1 LISFGTPMRMHI
13 LPYLVRQ
20 RSAAHGA
27 PPTPVA
33 GANAKCYP
41 RAAAAGM
48 WGPGSRNEQ
57 LQQHIKV
64 SSQMTTGVAVPQN
77 AEPLAPP
84 IGSETHGAH
93 GHGKQPLATLALGAV
108 GIVFGDIG
116 TSPLYAFRETFAG
129 HHHLAPSDANI
140 IGVLSLIFWSM
151 MLVVTV
157 KYVMII
163 MRADNKGEGG
173 SLALLALISRSG
185 DTKQKRWTRGLVLLG
200 VFATALFYGD
210 SMITPAISVLTAVE
224 GLKVVSP
231 GFGPF
236 VIPIAIGILIGLF
249 AIQQRGVGK
258 VGLMFGPVMVL
269 YFLVLAVLGITNI
282 LAEPAVFWALNP
294 WYAIKFF
301 LDDGVSAFLAM
312 GSVVLAV
319 TGAEA
324 LYADMGHFGR
334 NPIRVS
340 WLFFVLPALMLN
352 YLGQGAMIMAATP
365 AQALHI
371 IHNPFFLLAP
381 DNLRLPLVILATMA
395 TVIASQAVISGAF
408 SVTQQAIQLGFMP
421 RLRIEHT
428 SASSAGQIY
437 IPAIN
442 WALMIM
448 VILLVVSFGS
458 SSDLAAA
465 YGIAVTGAM
474 LIDTCLVSVV
484 LFQLWKWNKLAAGL
498 LLALIG
504 VIDLAYFSANLT
516 KVPDGGWFPLLMGFI
531 IFTLLTTWARGRR
544 LMIERMREAAMPIQV
559 FVRSAVNSATRVP
572 GTAVFMTSTP
582 DGVPHALLHNLKH
595 NKVLHERVVLLTV
608 KIEDVP
614 YVDTGKR
621 VWYEDIG
628 QGFYRLVIRYG
639 FMEDP
644 DVPAALKFA
653 TGCGPT
659 FKMMD
664 TSFFLARQTLIAS
677 SRPGMAIW
685 REKLFAWMLRNAESA
700 MEFFRLP
707 TNRVVELGSQV
718 EI

>member
-1 LISFGTPMRMHI
+1 
-13 LPYLVRQ
+13 
-20 RSAAHGA
+20 
-27 PPTPVA
+27 
-33 GANAKCYP
+33 
-41 RAAAAGM
+41 
-48 WGPGSRNEQ
+48 
-57 LQQHIKV
+57 
-64 SSQMTTGVAVPQN
+64 
-77 AEPLAPP
+77 
-84 IGSETHGAH
+84 
-93 GHGKQPLATLALGAV
+93 
-108 GIVFGDIG
+108 
-116 TSPLYAFRETFAG
+116 
-129 HHHLAPSDANI
+129 
-140 IGVLSLIFWSM
+140 
-151 MLVVTV
+151 
-157 KYVMII
+157 
-163 MRADNKGEGG
+163 
-173 SLALLALISRSG
+173 
-185 DTKQKRWTRGLVLLG
+185 
-200 VFATALFYGD
+200 
-210 SMITPAISVLTAVE
+210 
-224 GLKVVSP
+224 
-231 GFGPF
+231 
-236 VIPIAIGILIGLF
+236 
-249 AIQQRGVGK
+249 
-258 VGLMFGPVMVL
+258 
-269 YFLVLAVLGITNI
+269 
-282 LAEPAVFWALNP
+282 
-294 WYAIKFF
+294 
-301 LDDGVSAFLAM
+301 
-312 GSVVLAV
+312 
-319 TGAEA
+319 
-324 LYADMGHFGR
+324 MGHFGR

-340 WLFFVLPALMLN
+340 WMFFVLPGLMLN

-365 AQALHI
+365 AQAQHI

-381 DNLRLPLVILATMA
+381 ENLRLPLVILSTMA

-428 SASSAGQIY
+428 SAASPGQIY

-442 WALMIM
+442 WGLMIM
-448 VILLVVSFGS
+448 VCLLVLFFRS
-458 SSDLAAA
+458 SSNLAAA

-498 LLALIG
+498 LLAAIG
-504 VIDLAYFSANLT
+504 VVDLAYFSANLT

-614 YVDTGKR
+614 YVHTGKR

-628 QGFYRLVIRYG
+628 QGFYRLIIRYG

-653 TGCGPT
+653 TGCGPI